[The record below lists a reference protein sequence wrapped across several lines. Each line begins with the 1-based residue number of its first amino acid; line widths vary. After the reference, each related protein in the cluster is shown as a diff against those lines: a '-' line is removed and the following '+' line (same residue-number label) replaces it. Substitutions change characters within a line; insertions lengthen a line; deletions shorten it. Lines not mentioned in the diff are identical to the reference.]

1 MSQRGSYVVAE
12 TTLSTIKT
20 LIGQSEWNSAK
31 ELMTLLRREG
41 KNMVELLN
49 RLILIPYPHT

>member
-31 ELMTLLRREG
+31 ELMALLRREG
-41 KNMVELLN
+41 KNMVEFLN
-49 RLILIPYPHT
+49 RLSTTIG